1 MGENERNA
9 VILPGR
15 AFGLLRMFGK
25 LLVKDNR
32 GSVLAFA
39 DAAFQCLRLF
49 EGEPE
54 RGAIFTR
61 PKQQNIDATVG
72 LAGVEVAREWPACEA
87 WRLPRLLPRN
97 HACLEARKNAVGN
110 GLVDAGPAGCIAM
123 VALCH
128 DVCSP
133 GLPAWGGILKE
144 GISPLALNQIS

>member
-15 AFGLLRMFGK
+15 AFGLLRLFGK

-32 GSVLAFA
+32 CSALAFA

-72 LAGVEVAREWPACEA
+72 LAGAKVARAWPACA
-87 WRLPRLLPRN
+87 AGRSPRRPPRN
-97 HACLEARKNAVGN
+97 PARLEVT
-110 GLVDAGPAGCIAM
+110 
-123 VALCH
+123 
-128 DVCSP
+128 
-133 GLPAWGGILKE
+133 
-144 GISPLALNQIS
+144 